1 MTPTKTKFGFKKRKE
16 KDANGI
22 VTGEIPAPAPV
33 ELEIPLLSSIDDV
46 VALINLE
53 GGTEESRVKVHAL
66 ITEALNNV
74 ILEQVREAVNADP
87 EAAREKGVDPK
98 SYSFVEIA
106 NLPPAERRGS
116 AIPDEVWEAFI
127 ADYTDVM
134 QHHGK
139 TKEKAEMGAKLLSK
153 KFQPVKG
160 NKKVVQALKDN
171 LSTWF
176 ANSSKQEDFQAVY
189 ESLAQKADS
198 LLAADEEALLAAV

>member
-1 MTPTKTKFGFKKRKE
+1 MVPTKTKFGFKKRKE
-16 KDANGI
+16 KNEAGI

-33 ELEIPLLSSIDDV
+33 ELEIPMLSMEDI
-46 VALINLE
+46 VALIN
-53 GGTEESRVKVHAL
+53 GGDEKVQAL
-66 ITEALNNV
+66 LVEAANNI
-74 ILEQVREAVNADP
+74 ILEQVRDAVNEDP
-87 EAAREKGVDPK
+87 EAAREKGVNPDV
-98 SYSFVEIA
+98 YDFVKIA
-106 NLPPAERRGS
+106 NLPPAQRRGS
-116 AIPDEVWEAFI
+116 AIPEEVWEAFV

-153 KFQPVKG
+153 KFQPVKS

-176 ANSSKQEDFQAVY
+176 ANTTKGEEFQAVY

-198 LLAADEEALLAAV
+198 LLAADEEALMQAI